1 MKTTRWILATATLVA
16 VVLTACGGG
25 AGGGTGAGG
34 AAAGSNPPTVD
45 SGSAVI
51 SSAGGTVATQSGAAK
66 AVFPANAVNADT
78 TVTITASSLVPTS
91 SRLVD
96 GTAYEFGPSGPLAQP
111 VSVTLRYD
119 PAKIPSGALQSKLVI
134 YKAVNGAWVAVPN
147 SSVDTV
153 ASTVTAP
160 VSSFSTFGLLADSQF
175 NGSYAGTYAGN
186 SSGTWNATVNVDG
199 AISATA
205 TGPFAGTGSVTFGGV
220 STIPLTGSGTS
231 QGFDITF
238 GGNFTLVGGGP
249 GVSAAGTW
257 SSSSGQTGTWNGSK
271 TN

>member
-16 VVLTACGGG
+16 AVLTACGGG
-25 AGGGTGAGG
+25 GGSG
-34 AAAGSNPPTVD
+34 GSNPPTVD

-51 SSAGGTVATQSGAAK
+51 GSAGGTVATQSGAAK

-78 TVTITASSLVPTS
+78 TVAITASSQAPTS

-111 VSVTLRYD
+111 VAVTLRYD

-186 SSGTWNATVNVDG
+186 SSGTWNATVSVDG

-220 STIPLTGSGTS
+220 STIPLTGSGAS
-231 QGFDITF
+231 QGFVITF
-238 GGNFTLVGGGP
+238 GGNFTLVGSGP

-257 SSSSGQTGTWNGSK
+257 TSSSGQTGTWNGSK

>member
-1 MKTTRWILATATLVA
+1 MKTTRWILAMATLVA
-16 VVLTACGGG
+16 AVLTGCGGG
-25 AGGGTGAGG
+25 GGG
-34 AAAGSNPPTVD
+34 GSDPPTVD

-51 SSAGGTVATQSGAAK
+51 GSAGGTVATQSGAAK
-66 AVFPANAVNADT
+66 AVFPANAVNANT
-78 TVTITASSLVPTS
+78 TFTITASSQVPANL
-91 SRLVD
+91 RLVD
-96 GTAYEFGPSGPLAQP
+96 GTAFEFGPSVPLAQP

-119 PAKIPSGALQSKLVI
+119 PAKLPSGALQSKLVL

-147 SSVDTV
+147 SSVDTL

-160 VSSFSTFGLLADSQF
+160 LSSFSTYGLLADSQF
-175 NGSYAGTYAGN
+175 NGTYAGTYAGA

-220 STIPLTGSGTS
+220 STIPLKGSGTS
-231 QGFDITF
+231 QGFDINF

-271 TN
+271 IN

>member
-16 VVLTACGGG
+16 AVLTACGGG
-25 AGGGTGAGG
+25 GGS
-34 AAAGSNPPTVD
+34 AGSNPPTVD

-51 SSAGGTVATQSGAAK
+51 GSAGGTVATQSGAAK

-78 TVTITASSLVPTS
+78 TVTITASSQVPAS

-119 PAKIPSGALQSKLVI
+119 PAKMPSGALQSKLVL

-147 SSVDTV
+147 SSVDTL

-220 STIPLTGSGTS
+220 STIPLTGSGAS
-231 QGFDITF
+231 QGFVITF
-238 GGNFTLVGGGP
+238 GGNFTLVGSGP

-257 SSSSGQTGTWNGSK
+257 TSSSGQTGTWNGGK